1 MATYSG
7 RSLHGQVVHELGRRI
22 AAGRYAPGTA
32 LPSEEELSLELSV
45 SRTALRE
52 ATKVLVAK
60 GLLDVKPRLGM
71 RVRSQDTW
79 NLLDPDI
86 LAWRAAAGLSLEFL
100 RQLAEVREVLEPGVA
115 ALAARKRTPA
125 QLQRIEHAYALM
137 ESARDQ
143 HAWVEADL
151 AFHREVLAAGGNPM
165 LNTLVSLIEMVLEG
179 VLVLNAEH
187 ASSFNLSL
195 PEHGRVCAAIAR
207 QDEVAAHAAML
218 GILVDARKR
227 LPDGPAPRQ

>member
-32 LPSEEELSLELSV
+32 LPSEEELALELSV

-71 RVRSQDTW
+71 RVRPLETW

-115 ALAARKRTPA
+115 ALAARKRTPE
-125 QLQRIEHAYALM
+125 QLRRIEHAYALM
-137 ESARDQ
+137 EGAKDQ

-151 AFHREVLAAGGNPM
+151 AFHRAVLTAGGNAM

-179 VLVLNAEH
+179 VLVLNAKH

-195 PEHGRVCAAIAR
+195 PEHGQVCAAIAR
-207 QDEVAAHAAML
+207 QDEVAAHKAML
-218 GILVDARKR
+218 GMLVDARRR
-227 LPDGPAPRQ
+227 LPDGQAPRQ